1 MNALQKRV
9 RKLERPIGAGEPL
22 NVIVHMIEPGTGRVT
37 SRLRLIAG
45 GGVAKIDQQGN
56 ATEARSTELETAK

>member
-9 RKLERPIGAGEPL
+9 SKLERPIGAGEQF
-22 NVIVHMIEPGTGRVT
+22 NCIVHMIEPGTGRVT

-45 GGVAKIDQQGN
+45 GGVAKIDEEGN
-56 ATEARSTELETAK
+56 AIDARITELEVAK

>member
-9 RKLERPIGAGEPL
+9 SRLERPISASEPL
-22 NVIVHMIEPGTGRVT
+22 NIIVHMIEPGTGRVR

-45 GGVAKIDQQGN
+45 GGVAKIGQQGN
-56 ATEARSTELETAK
+56 ATDARSTELETAK

>member
-1 MNALQKRV
+1 MNALRKRV
-9 RKLERPIGAGEPL
+9 SKLERPIGTGEQL
-22 NVIVHMIEPGTGRVT
+22 NFNVRMIEPGTGRVT

>member
-9 RKLERPIGAGEPL
+9 SRLERPISSGEPL
-22 NVIVHMIEPGTGRVT
+22 NFIVHMIEPGTGRVR

-45 GGVAKIDQQGN
+45 GGVAKIDEEGN
-56 ATEARSTELETAK
+56 AIDARITELEVAK

>member
-9 RKLERPIGAGEPL
+9 SRLERPISASEPL
-22 NVIVHMIEPGTGRVT
+22 NIIVHMIEPGAGRVT

-56 ATEARSTELETAK
+56 AAEAHSTELETAK